1 MLRAQGVSHA
11 FDYPLYEDVTLDFL
25 PSTSTAIVGVSGSG
39 KSTFLHTLASFVSP
53 KKGEVFYKNQSLY
66 ALKNEDLIEIRRYD
80 FGMIFQHHYL
90 FHGLSAQENLDVSSL
105 LVGEDIDKELIKQ
118 FGLSALMAL
127 PMGSLSG
134 GQQQRLSIARV
145 LTKKPKVIFADE
157 PTGNLD
163 GQTAHEVMNLL
174 FDYVKKNNAILI
186 LVTHDSNLAKLCD
199 NCFEVIDNQLVPRKW
214 N

>member
-11 FDYPLYEDVTLDFL
+11 FDYPLYEDVTIDFL

-39 KSTFLHTLASFVSP
+39 KSTFLHTLASFIPPRS
-53 KKGEVFYKNQSLY
+53 GEIFYKNQSLY
-66 ALKNEDLIEIRRYD
+66 TFNRDKLLSLRRYE

-90 FHGLSAQENLDVSSL
+90 FHGLSAKENLVVSSL
-105 LVGEDIDKELIKQ
+105 LVDQNIDDELIDK
-118 FGLSALMAL
+118 FGLSTLMNL

-163 GQTAHEVMNLL
+163 SQTAHEVMSLL
-174 FDYVKKNNAILI
+174 FEYVKDNNAILI
-186 LVTHDSNLAKLCD
+186 LVTHDKNLASLCD
-199 NCFEVIDNQLVPRKW
+199 KSFEMTRNQLVPIAW